1 MLISDRC
8 RKLSPSIT
16 LEIAAQAQQLRNEGR
31 EIISMNAGEPD
42 FDTPLHIKAAA
53 MEAIQEGKSKYTAVA
68 GTPKLRAAIV
78 KKLEKENE
86 LTYTV
91 EEVMASTGGK
101 QAIYNA
107 LMATID
113 KGDEVIMSSPYWTSY
128 PEMIKVAEGQPVI
141 IDTNFEQNYKINP
154 LQLKNAITPYTK
166 MVILNSPCNPTGIY
180 YSEAELQA
188 IANILVEYPKII
200 IMTDDVYEKI
210 IYTDMPFKNIVNVVP
225 SLADR
230 TIIINSLSKS
240 YAMTGWRLG
249 YAAGPKEIIKAMAKI
264 QSQSTSNPCSIT
276 QAAAIEALGKL
287 SREPISEM
295 QAKYTA
301 RHELACE
308 RLSKIPGTR
317 YLAAEGAFYLLPDM
331 TELIKILSLNDDVDL
346 TKFFLDK
353 ANVSVVPG
361 SAFGAPNHIRLSFAT
376 NKTNINRAFDNI
388 EKAIETALNEEASET
403 DNDIISS

>member
-8 RKLSPSIT
+8 RKLSSSIT
-16 LEIAAQAQQLRNEGR
+16 LEIAAQAQQLRNEGH

-113 KGDEVIMSSPYWTSY
+113 KGDEVIISSPYWTSY
-128 PEMIKVAEGQPVI
+128 PEMIKMAEGRPVI
-141 IDTNFEQNYKINP
+141 LETNFEQDYKINP
-154 LQLKNAITPYTK
+154 LQLKSAITPYTK
-166 MVILNSPCNPTGIY
+166 MIILNSPCNPTGIY
-180 YSEAELQA
+180 YSEPELQA

-210 IYTDMPFKNIVNVVP
+210 LYSDLPFKNIVNVVP

-287 SREPISEM
+287 SKEPITEM
-295 QAKYTA
+295 QTKYTA
-301 RHELACE
+301 RHTLACE
-308 RLSKIPGTR
+308 RLNKIPGTR
-317 YLAAEGAFYLLPDM
+317 YLAAEGAFYLLPDV
-331 TELIKILSLNDDVDL
+331 TELIKMLGLDNDVEL
-346 TKFFLDK
+346 TKFLLDK
-353 ANVSVVPG
+353 AKVSVVPG

-376 NKTNINRAFDNI
+376 NKTNINKAFDNI
-388 EKAIETALNEEASET
+388 EKALETALNTPEADSH
-403 DNDIISS
+403 DGVINS